1 MARRGPSD
9 IQKQEAALQGVQR
22 MIAPREHPVYRLR
35 AAPGRLMDRRRVR
48 WLAVV
53 MGRRSDA
60 LAAARAINRGLAGRH
75 AGYVRRRDLKKET
88 PGGL

>member
-35 AAPGRLMDRRRVR
+35 AAPDGSWTVDGYGGSPWSWGVAATHWPRHGRSIAD
-48 WLAVV
+48 WLDVTPDTFDV
-53 MGRRSDA
+53 
-60 LAAARAINRGLAGRH
+60 
-75 AGYVRRRDLKKET
+75 ET
-88 PGGL
+88 